1 VIDHLHNLAHISAA
15 DAERDPA
22 PLSFDRR
29 RPSRSTAELLARIER
44 QMEVV
49 RMWQAAQKKVMEN
62 RE

>member
-1 VIDHLHNLAHISAA
+1 MSHVNNLAHISAA
-15 DAERDPA
+15 DAERDEA
-22 PLSFDRR
+22 PLRFEKR

-49 RMWQAAQKKVMEN
+49 RAWQAAQKRVMEG